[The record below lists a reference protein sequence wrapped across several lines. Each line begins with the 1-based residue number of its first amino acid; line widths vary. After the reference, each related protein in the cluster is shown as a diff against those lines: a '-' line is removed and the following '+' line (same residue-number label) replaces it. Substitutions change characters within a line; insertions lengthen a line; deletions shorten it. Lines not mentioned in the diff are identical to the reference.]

1 MAKRITVI
9 NFKGGVGK
17 TTLAFH
23 LGAGLSRYHNS
34 RVLLV
39 DVDHQSSLSNLC
51 LGTNVW
57 QALPDQQTV
66 NAVFRHFTESGPMP
80 GPEIIFNNVL
90 GNRPLSPI
98 ANYQSL
104 DLVPSALA
112 LDDTEIELTGYHRPE
127 GYHVPEWSKRTL
139 LCSWLES
146 VDADDNYDYIIFDC
160 PPATKIVSQNAIAA
174 SHGYIVP
181 VVPDLLMQLGVAHL
195 VGMIRDG
202 IDRRLNGLPHEPPTG
217 IWVPDTAHAG
227 IVVTRIKTAGRSPYT
242 MNHTDGLRDLIA
254 RWQPLLIYPLVE
266 DGTGVAQATRLGV
279 PVFDRRDDPNISG
292 RGFFP
297 MFTELVKNVKA
308 RIDAI

>member
-23 LGAGLSRYHNS
+23 LGAGLSRYHKK

-51 LGTNVW
+51 LGTRAW
-57 QALPDQQTV
+57 QALPDEQTI
-66 NAVFRHFTESGPMP
+66 NAVFQHFTGSAPMP
-80 GPEIIFNNVL
+80 GSEIIVNNFM
-90 GNRPLSPI
+90 GNRVVTPI
-98 ANYQSL
+98 DKYQSL

-112 LDDTEIELTGYHRPE
+112 LDDTEIEMTGYHDPVS
-127 GYHVPEWSKRTL
+127 YSVPEWSKRTL
-139 LCSWLES
+139 LCNWIERTG
-146 VDADDNYDYIIFDC
+146 VDDNYDYIIFDC

-195 VGMIRDG
+195 IGMIRDG
-202 IDRRLNGLPHEPPTG
+202 IDRRLGGLPQDPHTA
-217 IWVPDTAHAG
+217 IWVPQTAHAG

-242 MNHTDGLRDLIA
+242 MNHTDGLRDLRT
-254 RWQPLLIYPLVE
+254 RWRTLMIDPLIE
-266 DGTGVAQATRLGV
+266 DGTGVAQATRLNV
-279 PVFDRRDDPNISG
+279 PVFDRTDDPNIYN
-292 RGFFP
+292 RGFIR
-297 MFTELVKNVKA
+297 MFTELVRNVKA

>member
-23 LGAGLSRYHNS
+23 LGAGLSRYHNQ

-51 LGTNVW
+51 LGTNAW
-57 QALPDQQTV
+57 QALSDQQTV
-66 NAVFRHFTESGPMP
+66 NAVFRHFTGSGPMP
-80 GPEIIFNNVL
+80 RAEIILNNVM
-90 GNRPLSPI
+90 GNRTLNPI
-98 ANYQSL
+98 HHYQSL
-104 DLVPSALA
+104 DLVPSTLA
-112 LDDTEIELTGYHRPE
+112 LDDTEIELTGYHDPV

-139 LCSWLES
+139 LCRWIEN
-146 VDADDNYDYIIFDC
+146 VGADENYDYIIFDC

-195 VGMIRDG
+195 IGMIRDG
-202 IDRRLNGLPHEPPTG
+202 IDRRLNELPHEPSTS
-217 IWVPDTAHAG
+217 IWVPETTHVG
-227 IVVTRIKTAGRSPYT
+227 IVVTRIKTAGRSLYT
-242 MNHTDGLRDLIA
+242 MNHTEGLQDLEE
-254 RWQPLLIYPLVE
+254 RWLNLMIHPLIE
-266 DGTGVAQATRLGV
+266 DGTGVAQATRRNV
-279 PVFDRRDDPNISG
+279 PVFDRRDDPNIYK
-292 RGFFP
+292 RGFVP
-297 MFTELVKNVKA
+297 MFTQLVTNVRA

>member
-23 LGAGLSRYHNS
+23 LGAGLSRYHNQ

-51 LGTNVW
+51 LGTNMW
-57 QALPDQQTV
+57 QALPDQLTI
-66 NAVFRHFTESGPMP
+66 NALFQHFTGSVPMP
-80 GPEIIFNNVL
+80 GSEIIVPNFMGTRMQN
-90 GNRPLSPI
+90 PI
-98 ANYQSL
+98 HKYQSL

-112 LDDTEIELTGYHRPE
+112 LDDTEIEMTGYHDPV
-127 GYHVPEWSKRTL
+127 GYNVPEWSKRTL
-139 LCSWLES
+139 LCRWIES
-146 VDADDNYDYIIFDC
+146 TGVDDNYDYIIFDC

-174 SHGYIVP
+174 SHGYIIP

-195 VGMIRDG
+195 IGMIRDG
-202 IDRRLNGLPHEPPTG
+202 IDRRLNALPHDPQTA
-217 IWVPDTAHAG
+217 IWIPETTHVG

-242 MNHTDGLRDLIA
+242 MNHTDGLRDLRT
-254 RWQPLLIYPLVE
+254 RWRPLMISPLIE
-266 DGTGVAQATRLGV
+266 EGTGVAQATRLNV
-279 PVFDRRDDPNISG
+279 PVFDRNDDANISG
-292 RGFFP
+292 RGFVR
-297 MFTELVKNVKA
+297 MFRRLVTNVKR